1 MKLLPARTL
10 LSALCGAALPAWGG
24 KAHEHGLARLDLAV
38 DAARLVVSLE
48 LPLDTL
54 VGFERAPRTDAEKA
68 ALQQALARLEKADA
82 WLRPDGAGQCS
93 RGAVRIS
100 GPVFGTGE
108 HADVDVSV
116 EFNCKDS
123 ARIAFVEV
131 SLYDSLP
138 RLQRVDVQAA
148 TRKGQMKATL
158 KKPVTRVSLA
168 R

>member
-1 MKLLPARTL
+1 MKLLSTWPL
-10 LSALCGAALPAWGG
+10 LAALCLASPVWAG
-24 KAHEHGLARLDLAV
+24 KAHEHGTAKLDVAV
-38 DAARLVVSLE
+38 DAAKLVVSLE

-54 VGFERAPRTDAEKA
+54 VGYERAPRTDAEKA
-68 ALQQALARLEKADA
+68 SLQQALARLEKADD
-82 WLRPDGAGQCS
+82 WLRPDSAGQCT
-93 RGAVRIS
+93 RGAVQIN
-100 GPVFGTGE
+100 GPVFGAGE

-116 EFNCKDS
+116 EFNCKDT

-131 SLYDSLP
+131 GLYTPLP
-138 RLQRVDVQAA
+138 RLQRVDVQAV

>member
-1 MKLLPARTL
+1 MKLLPTL
-10 LSALCGAALPAWGG
+10 SLLAALCVAGPAWAG
-24 KAHEHGLARLDLAV
+24 KAHEHGTAKLDLAV
-38 DAARLVVSLE
+38 DAAKLVVSLE
-48 LPLDTL
+48 LPMDTL

-68 ALQQALARLEKADA
+68 SLQQALARLEKADD
-82 WLRPDGAGQCS
+82 WLRPDSAGQCT
-93 RGAVRIS
+93 RGATSVNP
-100 GPVFGTGE
+100 PVFGQGE

-116 EFNCKDS
+116 EFTCKDT

-131 SLYDSLP
+131 ALYGTLP
-138 RLQRVDVQAA
+138 RLQRVDVQAV